1 MWNNFKNIYKILSIL
16 EKSMRYDEFD
26 TNKISY
32 QKLDISKALWIG
44 VMMMFEYSICNQ
56 ADEEIFK
63 RQCNALEKK
72 FSELLVKDNF
82 LTDVDGSKIQTYTLN
97 GKKVKVVMSN
107 YENEVYI
114 YSEIDLKEYFN

>member
-1 MWNNFKNIYKILSIL
+1 MPNNFKIIYKILSIL
-16 EKSMRYDEFD
+16 EKAMSYDEFD
-26 TNKISY
+26 PDRISY

-63 RQCNALEKK
+63 RQCNELEKK

>member
-1 MWNNFKNIYKILSIL
+1 
-16 EKSMRYDEFD
+16 
-26 TNKISY
+26 
-32 QKLDISKALWIG
+32 
-44 VMMMFEYSICNQ
+44 MMFEYSICNQ

-82 LTDVDGSKIQTYTLN
+82 LTDVEESKIQTYTLN

>member
-1 MWNNFKNIYKILSIL
+1 MWNNVKNIYKILSIL

-97 GKKVKVVMSN
+97 GKK
-107 YENEVYI
+107 
-114 YSEIDLKEYFN
+114 

>member
-1 MWNNFKNIYKILSIL
+1 MS
-16 EKSMRYDEFD
+16 YDEFD
-26 TNKISY
+26 PDRISY

-63 RQCNALEKK
+63 RQCNELEKK